1 MAIIAGEERCALG
14 GPWVPGGGIELPY
27 LYNIY
32 AAKTRNRYTREKLEN
47 GEKRIIL
54 SETQN
59 LLLSYFFTQGKGLFE
74 GQAYARVS
82 LMSLS
87 VGGLTQEYAI

>member
-47 GEKRIIL
+47 GEKRSIL
-54 SETQN
+54 SET
-59 LLLSYFFTQGKGLFE
+59 
-74 GQAYARVS
+74 
-82 LMSLS
+82 
-87 VGGLTQEYAI
+87 